1 MLSRRFR
8 KIVSLIGM
16 LAILMT
22 TLAPTISQALTTQDR
37 VDSLLAGYCTA
48 GPAGSDHAAGD
59 ASSKSLQAHL
69 QACGYCSLLAH
80 TPALPA
86 PELTFAANLHP
97 LQHREATRFE
107 SLRRTLPLTD
117 AQPRAPPFV
126 S

>member
-22 TLAPTISQALTTQDR
+22 ALAPTISQALTTQGR
-37 VDSLLAGYCTA
+37 VDALLAGHCTA
-48 GPAGSDHAAGD
+48 APADGGHAGN

-86 PELTFAANLHP
+86 PELTFAANVHP

-107 SLRRTLPLTD
+107 SLRRALPLTA
-117 AQPRAPPFV
+117 AQPRAPPLA

>member
-1 MLSRRFR
+1 MLSRRLR

-22 TLAPTISQALTTQDR
+22 TLAPTISQALTTQHR
-37 VDSLLAGYCTA
+37 VDALPAGYCTA
-48 GPAGSDHAAGD
+48 GPSDADHGHA
-59 ASSKSLQAHL
+59 ASSKSLPAHL

-86 PELTFAANLHP
+86 PELTFAANLAP

-107 SLRRTLPLTD
+107 SLPRALPLTV
-117 AQPRAPPFV
+117 AQPRAPP
-126 S
+126 SAA

>member
-1 MLSRRFR
+1 MLSRRLR
-8 KIVSLIGM
+8 KIVGLIGM

-22 TLAPTISQALTTQDR
+22 TLAPTISQALTTQGR
-37 VDSLLAGYCTA
+37 VDALLAGYCTA
-48 GPAGSDHAAGD
+48 SPTDADHVGD
-59 ASSKSLQAHL
+59 ASSKSLHAHL

-86 PELTFAANLHP
+86 PELTFAANIHP

-107 SLRRTLPLTD
+107 SLRRTLPLTA
-117 AQPRAPPFV
+117 AQPRAPPLA

>member
-22 TLAPTISQALTTQDR
+22 TLAPTISQALTTQGR
-37 VDSLLAGYCTA
+37 VDALLAGYCTA
-48 GPAGSDHAAGD
+48 GPAGSDHAGD
-59 ASSKSLQAHL
+59 SSSKSLQAHL

-80 TPALPA
+80 SPALPA
-86 PELTFAANLHP
+86 PELTFAASIHP

-107 SLRRTLPLTD
+107 SLRRALPLTA
-117 AQPRAPPFV
+117 AQPRAPPFA

>member
-1 MLSRRFR
+1 MLSRRLR
-8 KIVSLIGM
+8 KIGSLIGI

-22 TLAPTISQALTTQDR
+22 ALAPTISQALTTQGR
-37 VDSLLAGYCTA
+37 VDALLAGYCTA
-48 GPAGSDHAAGD
+48 APAAAGHATD

-86 PELTFAANLHP
+86 PELTFAANVHVI
-97 LQHREATRFE
+97 QHREATRFE
-107 SLRRTLPLTD
+107 SLRRALPLTA
-117 AQPRAPPFV
+117 AQPRAPPLA

>member
-22 TLAPTISQALTTQDR
+22 ALAPTISQALTTQGR
-37 VDSLLAGYCTA
+37 VDALLAGHCTVA
-48 GPAGSDHAAGD
+48 PADGGHAGD

-86 PELTFAANLHP
+86 PELTFAANVHP
-97 LQHREATRFE
+97 LQHREATRFD
-107 SLRRTLPLTD
+107 SLRRALPLTA
-117 AQPRAPPFV
+117 AQPRAPPLA

>member
-22 TLAPTISQALTTQDR
+22 ALAPTISQALTTQDR
-37 VDSLLAGYCTA
+37 VDALLAGYCTA
-48 GPAGSDHAAGD
+48 APAAGGHAGH

-107 SLRRTLPLTD
+107 SLRRTLPLTA
-117 AQPRAPPFV
+117 AQPRAPPFA

>member
-1 MLSRRFR
+1 MLSRRLR

-22 TLAPTISQALTTQDR
+22 ALAPTISQALTTQDR
-37 VDSLLAGYCTA
+37 VDALLAGYCTA
-48 GPAGSDHAAGD
+48 APAGSDHAGD
-59 ASSKSLQAHL
+59 SSSKSLQAHL

-86 PELTFAANLHP
+86 PELTFAANIHP

-107 SLRRTLPLTD
+107 SLRRTLPLTA
-117 AQPRAPPFV
+117 AQPRAPPFA